1 MFAETAATTTPMT
14 ILAGFSALPSFR
26 ISKILLYPSLIAVT
40 SGKRKL
46 KNASVLKTLGKRTKR
61 KREIEEQVNYLN
73 E

>member
-1 MFAETAATTTPMT
+1 VEIAAITTRMIIQTKY
-14 ILAGFSALPSFR
+14 SALPSFR
-26 ISKILLYPSLIAVT
+26 ISKILLYPSLIAVM

-46 KNASVLKTLGKRTKR
+46 KNVSVLKTLGKRTQR